1 VLNTFKSIDGGSK
14 LYIKKKQ
21 GKCKMENL
29 PDWGWL
35 FLAYA
40 IGTIL
45 GWFWGIKKG
54 AMVTIENTIDA
65 LVAQGYL
72 KQRKNTQGEIE
83 LLKPKTFEE

>member
-1 VLNTFKSIDGGSK
+1 
-14 LYIKKKQ
+14 
-21 GKCKMENL
+21 MENM
-29 PDWGWL
+29 PDFGWL
-35 FLAYA
+35 LLFYTVGTVLGYA
-40 IGTIL
+40 
-45 GWFWGIKKG
+45 WGVKKG